1 MSIPKKILN
10 HLEKNKVKYDIIA
23 HKTVYTAFDLANT
36 TKSKL
41 SDIAKTLL
49 VKADSR
55 YVLVVV
61 PAHYRLDLAKVKKA
75 LKAKKIQI
83 ANELVM
89 KKTFKVKPGAIT
101 PFGTVHKAEV
111 VIDNALKKTN
121 NVIIGAGSF
130 VESLRMKVKDL
141 AESEEA
147 KFAALGTRASAPG
160 VPKTPKPKKSPLK
173 SKAKKQTHAK
183 KRTR

>member
-1 MSIPKKILN
+1 MSIPKKIIN
-10 HLEKNKVKYDIIA
+10 HLEKNKIKYDIIA

-41 SDIAKTLL
+41 SDIAKTLV

-75 LKAKKIQI
+75 LNAKKVQI

-101 PFGTVHKAEV
+101 PFGTLHKTEV
-111 VIDNALKKTN
+111 VIDNALKKTEKMM
-121 NVIIGAGSF
+121 IGAGSF

-141 AESEEA
+141 ADLEQA
-147 KFAALGTRASAPG
+147 KFAAIGARSQAPG
-160 VPKTPKPKKSPLK
+160 IPKRPKTNPKPVKSP
-173 SKAKKQTHAK
+173 KKK
-183 KRTR
+183 KK

>member
-61 PAHYRLDLAKVKKA
+61 PAHYRLDLEKVKKA
-75 LKAKKIQI
+75 LKAKKVQI
-83 ANELVM
+83 TNEAVM

-101 PFGTVHKAEV
+101 PFGTIHKAEV
-111 VIDNALKKTN
+111 LMDNTFKKTEK
-121 NVIIGAGSF
+121 ILIGAGSF
-130 VESLRMKVKDL
+130 IESLRMKAKDL
-141 AESEEA
+141 AKTEEA
-147 KFAALGTRASAPG
+147 KFAALGTRAQAPG
-160 VPKTPKPKKSPLK
+160 VPKTPKPKTPKPK
-173 SKAKKQTHAK
+173 TK

>member
-1 MSIPKKILN
+1 MSIPKKILA
-10 HLEKNKVKYDIIA
+10 HLEKNKVKYDVIA

-75 LKAKKIQI
+75 LNAKKVQI

-101 PFGTVHKAEV
+101 PFGTIHKAEV
-111 VIDNALKKTN
+111 VMDNALKRTN
-121 NVIIGAGSF
+121 KVLIGAGSF
-130 VESLRMKVKDL
+130 VESLRMKVNDL
-141 AESEEA
+141 AKFEEA
-147 KFAALGTRASAPG
+147 KFAALGTRAQTPG
-160 VPKTPKPKKSPLK
+160 IPKTPKQKAPKP
-173 SKAKKQTHAK
+173 KAKKRAQTK